1 MLLLTICTDYV
12 KSFLLLILK
21 YSEVLSGSEIYQ
33 GGSPPLPQ
41 KFVSYLSCM
50 KICIYLVFSSKPKS
64 LQYVTENFVSVGIP
78 MCM

>member
-33 GGSPPLPQ
+33 GGGVSSSPSEVCQLS
-41 KFVSYLSCM
+41 KLYENMYLLS
-50 KICIYLVFSSKPKS
+50 V
-64 LQYVTENFVSVGIP
+64 LQQTKVPSV
-78 MCM
+78 CH